1 MQWKAKPIPEKE
13 ATENLAKA
21 LGVSPILAELLLQ
34 RGITSFDEAKSFFR
48 PSIDHLHDPFLM
60 EGMAAAVN
68 RIERAKKNQDRLMIY
83 GDYDVDGTTSVAL
96 MYSFLAPHFD
106 QISSYIPD
114 RYTEGYGISTQ
125 GIDHAAAKGV
135 KLIIALDCGVKAL
148 EKVSY
153 AKSKGIDFIICD
165 HHRPGDALPEAI
177 AVLDPKRSD
186 CSYPYKELCGC
197 GIGFKLIQALTQQWT
212 LPLETLSPYLDLV
225 ALAIAAD
232 IVPITGENRV
242 LCALGIVQLRNTPR
256 YGLQPF
262 LQQLKKPATV
272 TDLVFVVAPR
282 INAAGR
288 MAHALNAVEL
298 LLSPD
303 LGQAGQSAQAIEVF
317 NQERRSTDERITAEA
332 LAQIDQTHAS
342 DAAATVVYAE
352 DWHKGVIGIVA
363 SRLIE
368 KHYRPTVVLTKSGE
382 VYAGSVRSVH
392 GFDVYQ
398 ALAACKDHMLQFGG
412 HKYAAGLT
420 LKPDQLQGF
429 KTAFEKAV
437 QTKITKDQQ
446 SPVIEYDAC
455 IGLDEVRPKMYRI
468 INQMAP
474 FGPKN
479 MRPVFRI
486 NNCLDAGGTRA
497 VGKDKDHLRLQLQT
511 SSGVLSGIAFGEGS
525 LSSEIQRG
533 TSFDLL
539 CTLDENEWNNTISLQ
554 LKVKSIRL
562 HK

>member
-114 RYTEGYGISTQ
+114 RYTEGYGISMQ

-165 HHRPGDALPEAI
+165 HHRPGETLPEAI

-242 LCALGIVQLRNTPR
+242 LCALGIDQLRNTPR

-398 ALAACKDHMLQFGG
+398 AWATCKENMLQFGG

-420 LKPDQLQGF
+420 LKPNQLQGF

-437 QTKITKDQQ
+437 QTKITKEQQ

-455 IGLDEVRPKMYRI
+455 IGLD
-468 INQMAP
+468 
-474 FGPKN
+474 
-479 MRPVFRI
+479 
-486 NNCLDAGGTRA
+486 
-497 VGKDKDHLRLQLQT
+497 
-511 SSGVLSGIAFGEGS
+511 
-525 LSSEIQRG
+525 
-533 TSFDLL
+533 
-539 CTLDENEWNNTISLQ
+539 
-554 LKVKSIRL
+554 
-562 HK
+562 